1 MGGEKNPKRMND
13 CMPLLCIGWHRFSEQ
28 VLSSDSCFSSYLP
41 DMQIGDTKLDL
52 KIAIHVTFVHV
63 ASNHSHS
70 EAASKGD

>member
-1 MGGEKNPKRMND
+1 
-13 CMPLLCIGWHRFSEQ
+13 MPLLCIGWHQFSEQ

-41 DMQIGDTKLDL
+41 DRQIGEIKLDL
-52 KIAIHVTFVHV
+52 KIAIHVTFIHV